1 MRLPAGTGPAAFNGL
16 KDNGNFAVYGLVAPD
31 VAVIKVQLS
40 NGHTMTVRPV
50 RVGDSQMAGFAVPAS
65 GETVESATAY
75 TATGQATATGVPYED
90 RTALIFDMW
99 QRPGQRGLPRAS
111 AMLASG
117 PGWRVIAHAGPWGVC
132 LQVPVPAGSEGACWT
147 LSPSSASPS
156 STGIAGEMA
165 IQPSQRLLFG
175 QASSSTTHL
184 VATWKDGAVERIPVI
199 PLGSIRIF
207 AIPIP
212 PRAAGGTW
220 AGYNSSGHQTSSGQ
234 LTP

>member
-40 NGHTMTVRPV
+40 DGHIMTVRPV
-50 RVGDSQMAGFAVPAS
+50 HVGDVRMAGFAVPAS
-65 GETVESATAY
+65 STAVESATAY
-75 TATGQATATGVPYED
+75 TTTGRATATGVPYED

-99 QRPGQRGLPRAS
+99 QRPGQQGLPRAS
-111 AMLASG
+111 AVLASG

-147 LSPSSASPS
+147 ISRPDPS
-156 STGIAGEMA
+156 STGIAGEMV

-175 QASSSTTHL
+175 QADPSTTHL
-184 VATWKDGAVERIPVI
+184 VATWTDGAVERIPVTT
-199 PLGSIRIF
+199 LGSIRIF
-207 AIPIP
+207 AIAIP
-212 PRAAGGTW
+212 PGATGGTW
-220 AGYNSSGHQTSSGQ
+220 TGYNASGHRTSSGP